1 MFWSSSC
8 FPLEMLDY
16 FLKGQVFPGPFI
28 GVQKMNNEIVMGHL
42 ALVGFQPNKKKNEL
56 KLINSFLLGRV

>member
-1 MFWSSSC
+1 MFWSSSH

-16 FLKGQVFPGPFI
+16 SFKAQVFPGPFI

-42 ALVGFQPNKKKNEL
+42 ALVDFQSNFKKM
-56 KLINSFLLGRV
+56 S